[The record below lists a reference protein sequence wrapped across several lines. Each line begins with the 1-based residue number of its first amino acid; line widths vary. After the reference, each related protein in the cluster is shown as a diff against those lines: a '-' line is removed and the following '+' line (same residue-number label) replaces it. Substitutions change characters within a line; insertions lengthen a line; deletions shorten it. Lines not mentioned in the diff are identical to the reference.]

1 MVYKMSALALRGNSF
16 YGRMIKGLGP
26 LPSNVP
32 CWIITIPDHLKTQEM
47 CNEAVRINPLSLAY
61 LPDHYKTQRMCNEV
75 VRNKP
80 CMLFVPDHLI
90 TQEMSN
96 EIMRTMP
103 NAFHGIPDQFKTQEM
118 CIKAVEDAPEA
129 LEYVPNQLKD
139 QRDV

>member
-1 MVYKMSALALRGNSF
+1 MHDV
-16 YGRMIKGLGP
+16 I
-26 LPSNVP
+26 
-32 CWIITIPDHLKTQEM
+32 IPDG
-47 CNEAVRINPLSLAY
+47 
-61 LPDHYKTQRMCNEV
+61 
-75 VRNKP
+75 
-80 CMLFVPDHLI
+80 LI